1 MSNIRIHKLAKELG
15 IESKILVDELKKQG
29 IDVKT
34 HMSSIDE
41 ETAELLKNIL
51 SEQESKKVAKKA
63 SKKVGKKQPSV
74 SKKKTATEEKTETV
88 STEEPPKS
96 KIRLSEAITVK
107 ELAEAMGCETNEVIK
122 KLMEMGTMS
131 TINQIVDMDAATV
144 IAKKFG
150 FEAEVVSIKD
160 EIITEEEDSAEA
172 VLRPPIVTI
181 MGHVNHGKTSL
192 LDAIRE
198 SNVMDTEAG
207 GITQHIGAYEVEA
220 KKGKIVFL
228 DTPGHEAF
236 TAMRARGAQ
245 ITDIV
250 VLVVAADDGIMP
262 QTVEAINHAAAAQ
275 VPIIVA
281 INKIDKPNAN
291 PEKVKQTLTE
301 YNLVPEEWGGTVIFV
316 EVSAK
321 KRTGLENLM
330 EMILLQAE
338 IMEIKANP
346 NIPAKGTVIE
356 AKLDRGRGSVAT
368 VLVQR
373 GTLTVGDSFVA
384 GLHHGK
390 IRALINDKGKKIEK
404 AGPSTPVEV
413 LGLSGVPQA
422 GDSFVVVKDDRKA
435 RQIGDIRLQR
445 QREEF
450 LSGTSRVTLEDLHQ
464 KIQEG
469 EIKELK
475 IVIKGDVQGSVQA
488 LCESLDKLSTSEVAL
503 KVIHGG
509 VGGITEID
517 ILLASASN
525 AVVIGFNVRPTEKA
539 SVFAK
544 NEKIEMKLY
553 TVIYDVISDIKAAM
567 EGLLE
572 PTFVEKVVGR
582 AEVREVITI
591 SKVGPVA
598 GCYVTDG
605 VIMRNS
611 EARLIRDS
619 TVVHQGKI
627 ISLRRFKEDVKEVAT
642 GFECGIR
649 IEKFIDIKRGDIIEP
664 FIYEEITR
672 KL

>member
-1 MSNIRIHKLAKELG
+1 MSNMRIHQLAKELG
-15 IESKILVDELKKQG
+15 VKSKILVEELKRQG
-29 IDVKT
+29 IEVKT

-41 ETAELLKNIL
+41 ETAELVRSIL
-51 SEQESKKVAKKA
+51 FEQDSEKT
-63 SKKVGKKQPSV
+63 GKKETPV
-74 SKKKTATEEKTETV
+74 SEKKTETV
-88 STEEPPKS
+88 STKEPPKK

-107 ELAEAMGCETNEVIK
+107 ELAEVMDCGTNEVIK

-131 TINQIVDMDAATV
+131 TINQIIDMDVAMV

-150 FEAEVVSIKD
+150 FEAEVVSIESYD
-160 EIITEEEDSAEA
+160 IITEEEDSAEA

-198 SNVMDTEAG
+198 SDITGGEAG
-207 GITQHIGAYEVEA
+207 GITQHIGAYEVEV
-220 KKGKIVFL
+220 KKGKIAFL

-262 QTVEAINHAAAAQ
+262 QTVEAINHAAAAK

-281 INKIDKPNAN
+281 INKIDKPDSN
-291 PEKVKQTLTE
+291 PENIKKNLTG
-301 YNLVPEEWGGTVIFV
+301 YNLVPEEWGGTTIFV

-321 KRTGLENLM
+321 KRIGLENMM

-338 IMEIKANP
+338 IMELKANP
-346 NIPAKGTVIE
+346 NTSAKGTVVE
-356 AKLDRGRGSVAT
+356 AKLDRGRGAVAT
-368 VLVQR
+368 VLVRR
-373 GTLTVGDSFVA
+373 GTLKVGDSFVA

-390 IRALINDKGKKIEK
+390 IRALIDDKGRKVET
-404 AGPSTPVEV
+404 AGPSMPVEV

-422 GDSFVVVKDDRKA
+422 GDSFVVVKDERKA

-445 QREEF
+445 QREES
-450 LSGTSRVTLEDLHQ
+450 LSETSRVTLEDLHNR
-464 KIQEG
+464 IQEG
-469 EIKELK
+469 TIKELK

-488 LCESLDKLSTSEVAL
+488 LNESLDKLSTSEVAL

-509 VGGITEID
+509 VGGITETD

-525 AVVIGFNVRPTEKA
+525 AIVIGFNVRPTEKA
-539 SVFAK
+539 AALAK
-544 NEKIEMKLY
+544 KEKIEMKLY
-553 TVIYDVISDIKAAM
+553 TVIYDAISDIRAAM

-572 PTFVEKVVGR
+572 PTLLEKIEGR
-582 AEVREVITI
+582 AEVREVFSI
-591 SKVGPVA
+591 SKVGPIA

-605 VIMRNS
+605 VILRNS

-627 ISLRRFKEDVKEVAT
+627 TSLRRFKEDVKEVVS

-649 IEKFIDIKRGDIIEP
+649 MEKFQDIKQGDIIEP
-664 FIYEEITR
+664 FTYEEISR